1 MDAPVLFSIALYV
14 AGMPV
19 LYLVI
24 RLAVRHAIED
34 ADYRRRM
41 TTPPPD

>member
-1 MDAPVLFSIALYV
+1 MNASIVFSIALYL
-14 AGMPV
+14 AGMAV

-24 RLAVRHAIED
+24 RLAVKHAIED
-34 ADYRRRM
+34 ADHRRQI

>member
-1 MDAPVLFSIALYV
+1 MNASIVFNLALYL
-14 AGMPV
+14 AGMAV

-24 RLAVRHAIED
+24 RLAVKHAIED